1 MVFGSCVF
9 PAQGKSDNSL
19 EKSDFSAG
27 ANDGS
32 AYGFHEPYYKVTKS
46 ARKIAV
52 FSFFRG
58 FCRLAQK
65 RQTARITTNGL
76 SCFRITSNLKNA

>member
-27 ANDGS
+27 ANDCS

-65 RQTARITTNGL
+65 KTDRAYHYERSVMFQNY
-76 SCFRITSNLKNA
+76 F

>member
-52 FSFFRG
+52 FQFFSR
-58 FCRLAQK
+58 
-65 RQTARITTNGL
+65 
-76 SCFRITSNLKNA
+76 NLPPCAKKTDRAYHYERSVMFQNYF